1 MITQDQA
8 EQVANNIL
16 EQPQK
21 ELDAKRSQRR
31 AVATA
36 VRKRRESPLFPALIA
51 AITVLVALEYLE
63 NTLVCV
69 LLGTVV
75 GGLFGWA
82 ARRSS

>member
-8 EQVANNIL
+8 EQVANSIL

-21 ELDAKRSQRR
+21 ELDAKRSHRI

-36 VRKRRESPLFPALIA
+36 VRRRRESPLIPALISA
-51 AITVLVALEYLE
+51 MTVLVALEYLE

-69 LLGTVV
+69 VLGTIV
-75 GGLFGWA
+75 GSLFGWA